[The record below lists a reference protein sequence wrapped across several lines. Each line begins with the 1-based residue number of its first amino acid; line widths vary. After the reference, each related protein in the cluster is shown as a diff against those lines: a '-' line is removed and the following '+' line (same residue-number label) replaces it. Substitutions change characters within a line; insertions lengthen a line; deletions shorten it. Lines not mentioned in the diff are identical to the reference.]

1 MIQTFWTIACH
12 CILGPHRKKTIEFST
27 IRTIWFLDPLHMWG
41 KAQICKYMQVLRKLL
56 RNVVFFRPSIQ
67 HNDLFE
73 IWVQSRLL
81 VVTWYSSVRF
91 TCYWGKKRYKE
102 RNMSIQSKLS
112 ETNRRISK
120 AKCLKQFQ
128 GNIYGKKEHKE
139 DRMRLINHKQNC
151 KWKNITFLLSSL
163 TVYLLSC
170 LY

>member
-1 MIQTFWTIACH
+1 M
-12 CILGPHRKKTIEFST
+12 
-27 IRTIWFLDPLHMWG
+27 
-41 KAQICKYMQVLRKLL
+41 LL
-56 RNVVFFRPSIQ
+56 R
-67 HNDLFE
+67 
-73 IWVQSRLL
+73 
-81 VVTWYSSVRF
+81 
-91 TCYWGKKRYKE
+91 GKKDTKRE
-102 RNMSIQSKLS
+102 ICQFQSKLS

-128 GNIYGKKEHKE
+128 GNIYGKKERKE

>member
-1 MIQTFWTIACH
+1 MFWGTVCCYMIQTFWTIACH

-41 KAQICKYMQVLRKLL
+41 KAQICNYMQVLRKLL

-91 TCYWGKKRYKE
+91 TCYWGEKKIQREKYVNSIKVI
-102 RNMSIQSKLS
+102 RNKQKDFKGKMF
-112 ETNRRISK
+112 K
-120 AKCLKQFQ
+120 A
-128 GNIYGKKEHKE
+128 IP
-139 DRMRLINHKQNC
+139 R
-151 KWKNITFLLSSL
+151 
-163 TVYLLSC
+163 
-170 LY
+170 